1 MLPQP
6 LSPCPLPRLT
16 LARVSACLGLRSP
29 TRPLMV
35 LGEAG
40 GAGAAPVRGRACSLA
55 LTKPGLLPPLLGV
68 APGRL
73 LLGQPLDCT
82 LHNWD

>member
-6 LSPCPLPRLT
+6 LSPCPLPQLT

-55 LTKPGLLPPLLGV
+55 LTKLGLLPPLLGV

-73 LLGQPLDCT
+73 LLGQLWDCM
-82 LHNWD
+82 LHNCG

>member
-6 LSPCPLPRLT
+6 LSPCPLPQLT

-29 TRPLMV
+29 TRPLMA
-35 LGEAG
+35 LGEAA
-40 GAGAAPVRGRACSLA
+40 GAGATPVRGRACSVA
-55 LTKPGLLPPLLGV
+55 LTKPGLLTPLLGV
-68 APGRL
+68 APGHL
-73 LLGQPLDCT
+73 LLGQLLDCM

>member
-1 MLPQP
+1 
-6 LSPCPLPRLT
+6 
-16 LARVSACLGLRSP
+16 
-29 TRPLMV
+29 MV

-55 LTKPGLLPPLLGV
+55 LTKLGLLPPLLGV

-73 LLGQPLDCT
+73 LLGQPLDCM